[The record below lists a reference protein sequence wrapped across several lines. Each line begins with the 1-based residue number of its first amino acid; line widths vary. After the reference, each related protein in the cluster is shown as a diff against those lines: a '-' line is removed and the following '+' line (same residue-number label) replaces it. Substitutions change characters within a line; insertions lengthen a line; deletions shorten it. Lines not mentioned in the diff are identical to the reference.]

1 MKRAADIASRAGCRN
16 RTRTRLSN
24 RPLCKRTWEVPQ
36 MTTMRRTHCVAMA
49 AGAWLLLACTGLQE
63 MTVPFTPVANAV
75 VIAVALILFAT
86 FALVLRFDWSGWAT
100 LLIAAWVALALP
112 MLRATQA
119 L

>member
-1 MKRAADIASRAGCRN
+1 
-16 RTRTRLSN
+16 
-24 RPLCKRTWEVPQ
+24 

-119 L
+119 LMPLLLVSIVGLGLCAGLFMSTLPRQRRRHGRRV